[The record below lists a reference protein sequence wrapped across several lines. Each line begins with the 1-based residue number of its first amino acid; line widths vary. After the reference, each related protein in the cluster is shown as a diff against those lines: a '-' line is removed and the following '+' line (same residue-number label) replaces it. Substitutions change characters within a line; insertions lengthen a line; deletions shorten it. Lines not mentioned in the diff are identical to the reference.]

1 MIFDI
6 LKKHWLFN
14 VLDEVQLKALSK
26 EFLIETYS
34 TGQYIFHESDPA
46 KHLFVILEG
55 EVSIETNSA
64 TGKVIKI
71 SHLSTADIF
80 GELALIDHGVRSAG
94 ALATKTTTIAV
105 LTKAIFRDIVEKNPS
120 FCQKL
125 LIVLADR
132 LRKSNN
138 QVEALVSLS
147 LLQRTAKILLDIQ
160 RREGGDKL
168 EITQSQLSERLFASR
183 EKVNVKLKTL
193 EKLNAISI
201 QRGSIRILNIDILD
215 SLARPGW

>member
-1 MIFDI
+1 MILDI

-14 VLDEVQLKALSK
+14 VLDDVQLEALSK
-26 EFLIETYS
+26 EFLIEAYS
-34 TGQYIFHESDPA
+34 KGQYIFHESDPA
-46 KHLFVILEG
+46 KHLHVILEG
-55 EVSIETNSA
+55 EVSIETHSL

-80 GELALIDHGVRSAG
+80 GEIALIDNGKRSAG
-94 ALATKTTTIAV
+94 ALATKATEIAV
-105 LTKAIFRDIVEKNPS
+105 LPKAKFRDIVEKNPL

-125 LIVLADR
+125 LIVLAER
-132 LRKSNN
+132 LRKSNH
-138 QVEALVSLS
+138 QVEALVTLS

-160 RREGGDKL
+160 RAKGDRL

-183 EKVNVKLKTL
+183 EKVNAKLKIL

-201 QRGSIRILNIDILD
+201 RRGTIDILDVDVLD